1 MPSRR
6 PARLVS
12 RIAPITMSE
21 RHVPGS
27 NVDVEFRFE
36 GTEPLSVQV
45 PVTVPQDWVGER
57 PDAE

>member
-1 MPSRR
+1 
-6 PARLVS
+6 
-12 RIAPITMSE
+12 MSE